1 MSSCITHLMVL
12 KNQKIALF
20 RIHNNKLDN
29 IKREGEIFFDAKSD
43 FWKWWENEVEYMQGD
58 AVDMAFVWDTPS
70 PLITESA
77 FYEPLKKD
85 TQWNQ
90 EIILEALSL
99 VGLENLQ
106 LLHENCGADQKNVL
120 FTNIEITFDS
130 IVPRVPIKK
139 PNPKAIEIPK
149 KRVQETEAQK
159 YYREMIEKEERE
171 RQNKFNE
178 KYEYDQ

>member
-12 KNQKIALF
+12 KNQKISLF

-43 FWKWWENEVEYMQGD
+43 FWKWWENEAEYMQGD

-77 FYEPLKKD
+77 FYESLKKD

-130 IVPRVPIKK
+130 IVPRNSRKK
-139 PNPKAIEIPK
+139 SNPKEIEIPK
-149 KRVQETEAQK
+149 KRAQETEAQK

>member
-1 MSSCITHLMVL
+1 MTFTYLVIL
-12 KNQKIALF
+12 KGQEIALF
-20 RIHNNKLDN
+20 RIHNNILENRRK
-29 IKREGEIFFDAKSD
+29 EGKQFFDATED
-43 FWKWWENEVEYMQGD
+43 FWEWWENSVEYMQGD
-58 AVDMAFVWDTPS
+58 IVDMAFVWDTPS
-70 PLITESA
+70 PLMTESE

-106 LLHENCGADQKNVL
+106 LLQGNCEADQKNAL
-120 FTNIEITFDS
+120 FTNIEITSES
-130 IVPRVPIKK
+130 IVPRNSRKK
-139 PNPKAIEIPK
+139 LNPKEIEIPE
-149 KRVQETEAQK
+149 KRAQETESQK

-178 KYEYDQ
+178 KSHTYNQ